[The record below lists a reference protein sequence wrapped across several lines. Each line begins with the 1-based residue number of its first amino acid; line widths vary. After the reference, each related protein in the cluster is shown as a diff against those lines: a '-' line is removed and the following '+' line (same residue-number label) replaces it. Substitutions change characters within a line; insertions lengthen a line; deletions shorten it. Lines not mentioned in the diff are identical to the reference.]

1 MKMLDR
7 TRVSTSDDGRDNTE
21 EVYYQEATTYE
32 EDGVFFVVLAGG
44 YQLDGDELD
53 GPSVCSCRYQL
64 DGKPTKPNIK
74 PGDVDPFSDQTDRLL
89 SFVGVT
95 GKQIQS
101 T

>member
-32 EDGVFFVVLAGG
+32 EGGVFFVVLAGG
-44 YQLDGDELD
+44 YEFDGDELD
-53 GPSVCSCRYQL
+53 GPSVESCRYQL
-64 DGKPTKPNIK
+64 DGEPTKPNIE
-74 PGDVDPFSDQTDRLL
+74 PGDIDPFSDQADRLT

-95 GKQIQS
+95 GKKCANQ
-101 T
+101 